1 MPRPSSIKT
10 LPPELRQEF
19 DRFLADRPDLTI
31 DDLTAWLNE
40 RLCSEGVTVS
50 VSRSAVGRY
59 RQSYEEAVQHMR
71 ETREMAAGFARELP
85 DFKNDKVGELLLEAL
100 HTLLLKAATAQT
112 EADQVKPMDVML
124 LCKSIKDLFA
134 SSKLGVETEAKIRE
148 QARKEALEQAAEAA
162 GDAGTQ
168 AGLDEDQLGLIRAKI
183 LGVEV
188 AR

>member
-1 MPRPSSIKT
+1 MPRPSTIKT
-10 LPPELRQEF
+10 LPTELRQEF
-19 DRFLADRPDLTI
+19 DRFLADRPDLTL

-40 RLCSEGVTVS
+40 RLADEGVTVS

-85 DFKNDKVGELLLEAL
+85 NFKNDKVGELLLEAL
-100 HTLLLKAATAQT
+100 HTLLFKAATAQT

-134 SSKLGVETEAKIRE
+134 TSKIGVETEAKIRQEAEE
-148 QARKEALEQAAEAA
+148 QARKKIASEVEDTARAQGLGEEQARFWRE
-162 GDAGTQ
+162 
-168 AGLDEDQLGLIRAKI
+168 KV
-183 LGVEV
+183 LGV
-188 AR
+188 R